1 MLKKYF
7 FALLLGLSITST
19 FFANND
25 LQRSPQAEN
34 QMSWF
39 LSFQEDD
46 FALGNKAFD
55 NKDYEL
61 AIFYFTRYIGKNS
74 NVQGAYYNRGL
85 AYNVLKKYDLALVDF
100 AKVIEI
106 NPQYWQAYSGRGFS
120 YYELRNYEAAIRE
133 YTLAIQINPNDHIS
147 YKNRGLAY
155 QVLGK
160 TDLAQADTKK
170 AEQIRAGNAQG
181 TAGTSAPKG
190 TEEDFQAGSKALE
203 NKDYANAII
212 YLTRY
217 LNTFPNKSGAYYNR
231 GLANYYL
238 QKYESALADYGKSI
252 ELDPKFVN
260 TYINRGL
267 VHLNIKDYEKAIGD
281 FSTAIKLDPNNKLA
295 YQNRS
300 FTYKTIGRN
309 DLADADLAIIARLE
323 GKSTPPPNT
332 TNTTNTTNTVAA
344 NNLTP
349 QQTLEVGIYAFENE
363 KYDQAVFFLGKYLQS
378 FPNNKG
384 AYYIRGLANR
394 RLNNLDYAIADYN
407 KTLELDPNYVDAYV
421 SRGFVFATKRNYELA
436 MKDYNAAIKLDPNNE
451 QAYIN
456 RAVAYKETGKIKQS
470 EEDFAKADNIAIAK
484 SEAKLAKLV
493 PLSPNSKGISW
504 TPVVE
509 MDKQIF
515 PSYFLARA
523 TIPIEESKGLTVL
536 GDNHGIVGLHIANP
550 KPNSK
555 ITIGVQLDPVIGYQ
569 EFEYNLPVQGRRYR
583 IFPKIVWNWDALK
596 KYKRPSPANATFTLS
611 INGEQIE
618 KKTVVVR
625 IRSINEAVYAY
636 RFLDN
641 ENWANTGTM
650 FAAYVNEDH
659 EWIDTLLKEA
669 LETRLVDSFSGYQR
683 GAKGVAEQV
692 FAIWYLLQ
700 RRGFKYSSITDTS
713 GANNLVYSQYVRLF
727 DEAIKVSQANCVDG
741 TVLFASILK
750 KIGINVGLV
759 LIPGHCFLV
768 FDMDGKGDLWGLET
782 TAIGLIDLRDY
793 ADKDKVAA
801 SYDVFKKALG
811 SGNKQLQESLP
822 KINAKQPQYN
832 LISVNKAR
840 KDGINPVDW
849 EAK

>member
-1 MLKKYF
+1 MLRNITIKI
-7 FALLLGLSITST
+7 LLGLILAMPIL
-19 FFANND
+19 ANGG
-25 LQRSPQAEN
+25 LQTTPQPEN
-34 QMSWF
+34 F
-39 LSFQEDD
+39 ILSLFQAQETD
-46 FALGNKAFD
+46 FNLGLKAY
-55 NKDYEL
+55 NSGDYEL
-61 AIFYFTRYIGKNS
+61 AVFYYTRHLGKTPADEN
-74 NVQGAYYNRGL
+74 AYFNRGL
-85 AYNVLKKYDLALVDF
+85 SYNFLKKYQLAIADF
-100 AKVIEI
+100 AKIKEL
-106 NPQYWQAYSGRGFS
+106 NPQNWRGYFGFGFT
-120 YYELRNYEAAIRE
+120 YYNQQNYEAAISE
-133 YTLAIQINPNDHIS
+133 YTRAIQINPNDS
-147 YKNRGLAY
+147 YSYENRALCYKA
-155 QVLGK
+155 LGRN
-160 TDLAQADTKK
+160 DLANADQAK
-170 AEQIRAGNAQG
+170 ANQIKAGN
-181 TAGTSAPKG
+181 TSGGSTTTPPQPKG
-190 TEEDFQAGSKALE
+190 TEQDFDAGIKALD
-203 NKDYANAII
+203 NKDYNNAVI
-212 YLTRY
+212 YFSRY
-217 LNTFPNKSGAYYNR
+217 LSAFPNKPNAFYNR
-231 GLANYYL
+231 GLANDYL
-238 QKYESALADYGKSI
+238 QKYDLAVADYSKAI
-252 ELDPKFVN
+252 ELNPNFVN
-260 TYINRGL
+260 AYINRGY
-267 VHLNIKDYEKAIGD
+267 VYAVNKRNENAIADYSA
-281 FSTAIKLDPNNKLA
+281 AIKLDPNNKIALK
-295 YQNRS
+295 NRAVI
-300 FTYKTIGRN
+300 YKAIGRN
-309 DLADADLAIIARLE
+309 DLADADLATVARLD
-323 GKSTPPPNT
+323 GGGTTPPPNN
-332 TNTTNTTNTVAA
+332 TNTTNTTSQ
-344 NNLTP
+344 NLTP
-349 QQTLEVGIYAFENE
+349 QQILEVGIYAFETE
-363 KYDQAVFFLGKYLQS
+363 KYDQAVILLSKYLQS

-421 SRGFVFATKRNYELA
+421 SRGFVHATKRNYDLA
-436 MKDYNAAIKLDPNNE
+436 MRDYNAAIKLDPNNE

-470 EEDFAKADNIAIAK
+470 NEDFAKADSIAVAR
-484 SEAKLAKLV
+484 SEAKIAKLV
-493 PLSPNSKGISW
+493 PLTPNTKGISW
-504 TPVVE
+504 TPIVE

-523 TIPIEESKGLTVL
+523 TIPIEETNGASVL
-536 GDNHGIVGLHIANP
+536 GDNHGIIGLHIVSP

-555 ITIGVQLDPVIGYQ
+555 ITVGVQLDPVLGYQ

-583 IFPKIVWNWDALK
+583 IFPKFVWNWDALK
-596 KYKRPSPANATFTLS
+596 RYKRPSPANATFTLS
-611 INGEQIE
+611 IDGQQIE

-641 ENWANTGTM
+641 ENWANTGSL

-659 EWIDTLLKEA
+659 EWIDTILKEA
-669 LETRLVDSFSGYQR
+669 LDTRLVDSFSGYQR
-683 GAKGVAEQV
+683 GSKGVVEQV

-822 KINAKQPQYN
+822 KINAKAPQYN

-849 EAK
+849 SEK